1 MQNHPSALQ
10 EIVNLVMDS
19 LVPFATTRK
28 SFLVNDIAPEIEL
41 YADKD
46 MLALVVSDVLKTAI
60 RHTENDCI
68 RITAKSVQDSI
79 FLNVKENG
87 CRPYIAV
94 AESMERIQPLAEK
107 LGGFITV
114 ASSSHEGVTV
124 AFSFYNGYKA
134 A

>member
-10 EIVNLVMDS
+10 EVVNLVMDS

-41 YADKD
+41 HADKD

-68 RITAKSVQDSI
+68 RITAKSVRDSI

-124 AFSFYNGYKA
+124 AFSFYNGHKA

>member
-1 MQNHPSALQ
+1 MQSPSALQ
-10 EIVNLVMDS
+10 EIVNLVMNS
-19 LVPFATTRK
+19 LVPLATTRK
-28 SFLVNDIAPEIEL
+28 SFLVNDIGPGIEL
-41 YADKD
+41 HADKD

-68 RITAKSVQDSI
+68 RISAQTVSDSI
-79 FLNVKENG
+79 YLNVRENG

-114 ASSSHEGVTV
+114 ASSSHDGITV
-124 AFSFYNGYKA
+124 AFSFYNGRKA